1 MAMKR
6 RIKNRWNN
14 IILIFRMML
23 RYWHYM
29 LAGFVCMLLF
39 ALFNGVSVTLVIPV
53 FDYVFKPDKVN
64 LLYTDFSSFLVA
76 LGEMLKQHISYSG
89 GFLPAIQNYGA
100 LLEDA
105 KMLMLK
111 TEYLTIL

>member
-1 MAMKR
+1 MIDRIGHKIFSVLCALLPDRDLTTDQVGARPVGCHFFLPALAGFCGIIMAMKR

-39 ALFNGVSVTLVIPV
+39 AL
-53 FDYVFKPDKVN
+53 
-64 LLYTDFSSFLVA
+64 
-76 LGEMLKQHISYSG
+76 
-89 GFLPAIQNYGA
+89 
-100 LLEDA
+100 
-105 KMLMLK
+105 
-111 TEYLTIL
+111 